1 MDKIDL
7 QIIKELSEDARK
19 PFRKIAKKIGI
30 STQTVI
36 KRYNEMKAKGIIQ
49 LCAITIN
56 IKKIG
61 YEGTAVLLIRQSL
74 GSNLSE
80 TIEEMK
86 KIQNI
91 IIVSKALGNFDGYAV
106 LVFKNIIELR
116 EKVLKIKSLPE
127 ISHVE
132 VSFAVPGIRIFPPNP
147 KILIN
152 PGMHAFKSVN
162 KNS

>member
-61 YEGTAVLLIRQSL
+61 YIGTAILLLRQSF

-80 TIEEMK
+80 TIEEIK

-91 IIVSKALGNFDGYAV
+91 IIVSKAMGNFGGYAV
-106 LVFKNIIELR
+106 LVFKDIKELYEQVLQIKRLPNI
-116 EKVLKIKSLPE
+116 SN
-127 ISHVE
+127 VE
-132 VSFAVPGIRIFPPNP
+132 VAFAVPGIQYFPPSM
-147 KILIN
+147 KFLQI
-152 PGMHAFKSVN
+152 GK
-162 KNS
+162 